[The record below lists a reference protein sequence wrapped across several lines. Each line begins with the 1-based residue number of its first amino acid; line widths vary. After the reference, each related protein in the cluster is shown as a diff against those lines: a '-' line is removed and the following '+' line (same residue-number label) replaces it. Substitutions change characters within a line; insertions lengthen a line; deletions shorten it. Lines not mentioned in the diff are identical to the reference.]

1 MNAPDLIRRLQPT
14 EGGATAL
21 PADAGVYDASQTP
34 TVLFLDQTG
43 QLGGAEFALL
53 PLAEACTTRSE
64 VVLLADGPFR
74 TRLEEHGVRVKVL
87 SDARVSNLDREAV
100 RLNLLSA
107 VPAILRQIRA
117 IAREARRFDVLFVN
131 TQKAMVLGALGKP
144 LHRRPVIWFLHDI
157 MSRAHFGRVQLMVV
171 KWLSRYVVDQVVAN
185 SRASAETLSALAGI
199 PLERI
204 PVIPNGIDAAGFH
217 KIDADAADDR
227 AALRRRLGLPE
238 NAYLAGLFGRLA
250 PWKGQH
256 IALQALAKLPDMH
269 LVLVGA
275 PLFGER
281 AYADGL
287 RLQAE
292 ELGVTGRVHFAG
304 FRDDMPAWMKAMDM
318 VLHTSIDPEPLGRV
332 VIEGMI
338 AERPVV
344 AAAAGGVLE
353 IVRDGHNGL
362 LAKPGDVDG
371 IVKAIDTL
379 RLHPDMAHRLAR
391 QGAIDA
397 QRDFSL
403 EAYVSRMTQAI
414 ARAAR

>member
-1 MNAPDLIRRLQPT
+1 MNAPDLIRRFQPV
-14 EGGATAL
+14 EAGATAL
-21 PADAGVYDASQTP
+21 PADADVHEVSQTP

-53 PLAEACTTRSE
+53 PLAEACTARSE

-107 VPAILRQIRA
+107 VPGILRQIRA
-117 IAREARRFDVLFVN
+117 IAREARRFNVLFVN

-171 KWLSRYVVDQVVAN
+171 KFLSRYVVDQVVAN

-204 PVIPNGIDAAGFH
+204 PVIPNGIDAAAFH

-227 AALRRRLGLPE
+227 AALRRHLGLPE
-238 NAYLAGLFGRLA
+238 DAYLAGLFGRLA

-304 FRDDMPAWMKAMDM
+304 FRDDMPAWMKAMD
-318 VLHTSIDPEPLGRV
+318 VILHTSIDPEPLGRV

-379 RLHPDMAHRLAR
+379 RLHPDIARRLAR
-391 QGAIDA
+391 QGSIDA